1 MAFFPPSPADG
12 DQANV
17 GNIIYQWST
26 ALGAWNRVG
35 TTVVQLVDGQ
45 NVALSGNLQV
55 NGLGTSLFTT
65 NITTSKAI
73 TASLNISSSGN
84 VIGSNLVTGGGLF
97 VTGNTETGALSVTG
111 VATSGSLNT
120 GAITT
125 TGISSSGSIQTGANL
140 NATNTVTAATL
151 SSTGNIT
158 VNGNVAGGGSINV
171 PGNISGGN
179 LISIG
184 TVESLG
190 AISTAG
196 NVTAAGN
203 ISSQYFIGNGY
214 FLTGIQSGGGGGG
227 GALGSRSNV
236 TITTG
241 SIANGV
247 TVNTSITAYKGY
259 ALYKVF
265 ANLGAWV
272 RVYTSTSAR
281 TTDASRS
288 VYTDP
293 QPGAGVVAEVVTLNP
308 NETTLMSPAAIGW
321 NNEATPSNV
330 IPIAVTN
337 LSGSTANIEIIFT
350 VLPLEV

>member
-1 MAFFPPSPADG
+1 MAFFPPTPSDG

-45 NVALSGNLQV
+45 NVTLSGNLQV

-84 VIGSNLVTGGGLF
+84 VVGSNLVTNGGLY

-120 GAITT
+120 GLITA
-125 TGISSSGSIQTGANL
+125 TGVSSSGSIQSSGNV
-140 NATNTVTAATL
+140 NAINTVTASTL

-158 VNGNVAGGGSINV
+158 VNGNIVGGGSVGV

-179 LISIG
+179 LISLSEIQ
-184 TVESLG
+184 SIG

-196 NVTAAGN
+196 NVVAAGN
-203 ISSQYFIGNGY
+203 VSGQYVFGNAY
-214 FLTGIQSGGGGGG
+214 FMTGISAGGGSG
-227 GALGSRSNV
+227 LGTRSNV

-247 TVNTSITAYKGY
+247 TVETSFTAYKGY
-259 ALYKVF
+259 ALYKIF
-265 ANLGAWV
+265 TSQGAWV
-272 RVYTSTSAR
+272 RVYTSQAAR

-288 VYTDP
+288 IFNDP
-293 QPGAGVVAEVVTLNP
+293 QPGSGVVAEVVTLNP
-308 NETTLMSPAAIGW
+308 NETTLMSPATIGW

-330 IPIAVTN
+330 IPVSITN
-337 LSGSTANIEIIFT
+337 ISGDSANIEVIFT
-350 VLPLEV
+350 VLQLEV